1 MIKLKIFFV
10 SLVCIVLPISLVTS
24 NITYLTNSD
33 WLYNYNWWRNDIT
46 TNTGLSI
53 KQLNNGSEQ
62 IKNYFIND
70 QKKLTLII
78 KDGRSQ
84 RSLYSEREISH
95 MIDVKHI
102 IKTVYIN
109 AIVFTFLLILT
120 FISVV
125 FIFRRESFDILTTS
139 IKISSFI
146 FGLFVI
152 ILLVASLTDFT
163 WLFTQFHLMS
173 FSNDLWILDPRTDY
187 LIMMF
192 PERFFLE
199 TTLMIGFLTLIEYVG
214 LYIGSRLCKIRFNH

>member
-10 SLVCIVLPISLVTS
+10 SLACVVIPISLVTS

-33 WLYNYNWWRNDIT
+33 WLYSYNWWRNDISI
-46 TNTGLSI
+46 NTGLSI
-53 KQLNNGSEQ
+53 EQLNNGSEQ
-62 IKNYFIND
+62 IKTYFIND
-70 QKKLTLII
+70 QEKLDLII
-78 KDGRSQ
+78 KDGTSQ
-84 RSLYSEREISH
+84 WSLYNEREISH
-95 MIDVKHI
+95 MIDVKYI
-102 IKTVYIN
+102 MKTVYIN
-109 AIVFTFLLILT
+109 AFIFTFLLILT
-120 FISVV
+120 FISTV

-152 ILLVASLTDFT
+152 ILIVASLTDFT
-163 WLFTQFHLMS
+163 WLFTQFHLIS

-199 TTLMIGFLTLIEYVG
+199 TTLMIGFLTLIEYAG
-214 LYIGSRLCKIRFNH
+214 LYTGSRLCKIRFSH